1 MFSFVIVCLASSII
15 VYNILEK
22 NKMKGIGNC
31 VVPLLYVAILFIT
44 LALVIRYKIFTSIY
58 KTAFIFLAEALVF
71 TLFSIS
77 FDKLRNIF
85 HHSTSD
91 EFHADK
97 MANKVEEMENE
108 QKYVS

>member
-1 MFSFVIVCLASSII
+1 
-15 VYNILEK
+15 
-22 NKMKGIGNC
+22 MKGLGNC

-77 FDKLRNIF
+77 FDKMRNIF

-97 MANKVEEMENE
+97 MANKVEEMENA
-108 QKYVS
+108 QKYDVS

>member
-1 MFSFVIVCLASSII
+1 
-15 VYNILEK
+15 
-22 NKMKGIGNC
+22 MKGLRNC

-44 LALVIRYKIFTSIY
+44 LAIRYKIFTSIY